1 MSLGELILKFL
12 QENGESTVD
21 NIFEE
26 LQDYTEKHTINSRI
40 AVLVKEKKVA
50 RRDQA
55 GKKKPLF
62 RIPKTS

>member
-1 MSLGELILKFL
+1 MTLGDLILKFL
-12 QENGESTVD
+12 KENGESTVD
-21 NIFEE
+21 DIFEE
-26 LQDYTEKHTINSRI
+26 LQDYTEKYTINSRI

-62 RIPKTS
+62 KVVL

>member
-1 MSLGELILKFL
+1 MTLGDLILKFL
-12 QENGESTVD
+12 KENGESTVD
-21 NIFEE
+21 DIFEE
-26 LQDYTEKHTINSRI
+26 LQDYTEKYTINSRI

-62 RIPKTS
+62 KVVS

>member
-1 MSLGELILKFL
+1 MSLGDLIIKFL
-12 QENGESTVD
+12 KENGESTVD
-21 NIFEE
+21 DIFEE
-26 LQDYTEKHTINSRI
+26 LQDYTEKHVINSRI

-62 RIPKTS
+62 KVV

>member
-21 NIFEE
+21 DIFEE

-50 RRDQA
+50 RRDQP

-62 RIPKTS
+62 KII

>member
-1 MSLGELILKFL
+1 MSLGDLIIKFL
-12 QENGESTVD
+12 KENGESAVD
-21 NIFEE
+21 DIFEE

-62 RIPKTS
+62 KII

>member
-1 MSLGELILKFL
+1 MSLGDLIVQFL

-21 NIFEE
+21 DIFEE
-26 LQDYTEKHTINSRI
+26 LQDYTEKHVINSRI

-50 RRDQA
+50 RRDQP

>member
-21 NIFEE
+21 DIFEE

-62 RIPKTS
+62 KII

>member
-21 NIFEE
+21 DIFKE
-26 LQDYTEKHTINSRI
+26 LQDHTEKHTINSRI

-62 RIPKTS
+62 KII

>member
-21 NIFEE
+21 DIFEE

-40 AVLVKEKKVA
+40 AVLVKEKRSSPA
-50 RRDQA
+50 
-55 GKKKPLF
+55 
-62 RIPKTS
+62 